1 MRFGSSSSLAQRTAR
16 DLGRFGLAMKIVS
29 MKTNVAQKARA
40 SSFPRHPVESSPAS
54 GIHGSLWM
62 HQGSGRRHCRTVYD
76 GRDNEVLKCRFMET
90 LLRIPLTV
98 VLIKDSFGP
107 Q

>member
-1 MRFGSSSSLAQRTAR
+1 MKTLLTQTIGRAVRRSNPGTTKRMRALAGVRWVLAT
-16 DLGRFGLAMKIVS
+16 DDGRFVTVNGRAIASLTREA
-29 MKTNVAQKARA
+29 ARA
-40 SSFPRHPVESSPAS
+40 
-54 GIHGSLWM
+54 
-62 HQGSGRRHCRTVYD
+62 TVYD

-98 VLIKDSFGP
+98 VLIEDSFAP